1 VRDLTTKF
9 GKNAEK
15 IWVTLNKKGLLE
27 EKELIKIT
35 KLKDREVY
43 SAIGWLARESKI
55 YREGEDYYKLE
66 NTNLTPEIGAN
77 AGKVW
82 DVLNVWGEVDV
93 PMIKRLAEMEE
104 REIYSALGWLAREDK
119 ICADGKLMKY
129 NLK

>member
-104 REIYSALGWLAREDK
+104 REIYSALG
-119 ICADGKLMKY
+119 KLMKY